1 MVDRDYELAPANQL
15 RAYLTSDL
23 GTDYFLPATKD
34 STEDKG
40 VFHSALMQQ
49 PVKRGADGQGCT
61 R

>member
-1 MVDRDYELAPANQL
+1 L